1 MYAVAPVVAA
11 LLAAVVDAVVAA
23 ELVVDVAVVA
33 ADIGTE
39 LVDGVVN
46 QKDSMQLPILS
57 ALLMFCMISS

>member
-11 LLAAVVDAVVAA
+11 LLAAVVAA

-57 ALLMFCMISS
+57 ALLLFCMISS